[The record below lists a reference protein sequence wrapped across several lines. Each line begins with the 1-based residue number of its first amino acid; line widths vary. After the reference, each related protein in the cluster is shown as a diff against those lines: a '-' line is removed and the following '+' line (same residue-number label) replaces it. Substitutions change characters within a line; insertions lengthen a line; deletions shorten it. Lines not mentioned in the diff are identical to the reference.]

1 MLIDLNNLNKES
13 ASGANDFFI
22 CNADL
27 FEKIETNVELKRINI
42 NENGVYP
49 YFQENKFSTHELL
62 FYFLKQTGPA
72 DVYFTT
78 WGLGKKMVELLASAI
93 TMKSITYLAA
103 ILDKRIILRKEAI
116 YDLCKSIAHDVVTLE
131 CHAKLFVIRNEKYSI
146 ACITSG
152 NFTENKRIEA
162 GTLYVNKEVAEFL
175 ISQIKTKI
183 NAGKH
188 K

>member
-1 MLIDLNNLNKES
+1 MLIDLNILKNERTS
-13 ASGANDFFI
+13 DANDFFI

-27 FEKIETNVELKRINI
+27 FEKIETNVELKKINI
-42 NENGVYP
+42 NKNGVYP

-72 DVYFTT
+72 EVYFTT

-93 TMKSITYLAA
+93 EMKSITYLCA

-116 YDLCKSIAHDVVTLE
+116 YDLCKSISHDMVSLE
-131 CHAKLFVIRNEKYSI
+131 CHAKLFVIRNNKYNI

-152 NFTENKRIEA
+152 NFTENRRIEA
-162 GTLYVNKEVAEFL
+162 GTLYVNKEVSEFL
-175 ISQIKTKI
+175 ITQIKSKI
-183 NAGKH
+183 DAGKY